1 MRSDPIVPEE
11 SLKSFASNLPVYPMA
26 SQIEGRSAGIDLG
39 TSNLCIAILTS
50 AGVVEVI
57 PNAEGERITPSYVA
71 YRKSGDVLVGKSA
84 RMQALANPKNT
95 YYSVK
100 RFIGCRPDDV
110 PDEDIARL
118 SYDVV
123 SVDGA
128 LRLKCPIL
136 DRVFAAEEIS
146 SQVLR
151 KLVSD
156 ASDNIGEEIKN
167 VVTTVPAYFRDSQRQ
182 ATKDANRIAGLQVL
196 RIVNEPTAA
205 CASYGLA
212 KGDKETANKASR
224 S

>member
-1 MRSDPIVPEE
+1 
-11 SLKSFASNLPVYPMA
+11 MA

-136 DRVFAAEEIS
+136 DRVFCRGRDIFPGAEKTGIRRIRS
-146 SQVLR
+146 YRRGNQKRRNYSAGLLSR
-151 KLVSD
+151 LAT
-156 ASDNIGEEIKN
+156 ASDEGRESHCR
-167 VVTTVPAYFRDSQRQ
+167 F
-182 ATKDANRIAGLQVL
+182 
-196 RIVNEPTAA
+196 
-205 CASYGLA
+205 ASPPDR
-212 KGDKETANKASR
+212 K
-224 S
+224 